1 MDNSFD
7 KLNGEFADKSK
18 SGPKYWIWMVF
29 SYLFAVL
36 GAAIGIY
43 AVMPANNS
51 YLSLL
56 TLLCGLFGMQT
67 ASWSKAARGVWD
79 KPLKIAMIACGVVLV
94 FACVIL
100 YIVLPYVKSK

>member
-7 KLNGEFADKSK
+7 KLNSEFADKAR
-18 SGPKYWIWMVF
+18 GGAKYWINLVL

-36 GAAIGIY
+36 GLAIGVF
-43 AVMPANNS
+43 ALLPDNNK

-56 TLLCGLFGMQT
+56 TLLCGLFGCQT
-67 ASWSKAARGVWD
+67 NAWAKGTQARN
-79 KPLKIAMIACGVVLV
+79 KPLFISFIVNLGVAA

-100 YIVLPYVKSK
+100 YIILPIVNG

>member
-7 KLNGEFADKSK
+7 KLNAEFADKS
-18 SGPKYWIWMVF
+18 GGGFKYWLWLVISAVF
-29 SYLFAVL
+29 ALL
-36 GAAIGIY
+36 GLVIGIY

-56 TLLCGLFGMQT
+56 TLLCGLFGLQT
-67 ASWSKAARGVWD
+67 ASWSKAAKGAWD
-79 KPLKIAMIACGVVLV
+79 KPLRVIQICCGVVLV

-100 YIVLPYVKSK
+100 YIILPYVKSK